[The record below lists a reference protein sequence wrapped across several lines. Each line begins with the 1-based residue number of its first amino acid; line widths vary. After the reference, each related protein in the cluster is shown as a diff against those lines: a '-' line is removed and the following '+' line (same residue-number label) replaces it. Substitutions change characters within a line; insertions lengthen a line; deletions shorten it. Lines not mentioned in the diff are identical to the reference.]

1 MRRLWICKFGSLVAR
16 RFTRSGAVRDVLNP
30 SAQQALTVRI
40 EHVHLVLQVLQQMYK
55 MDMAKVL
62 QILLQK

>member
-1 MRRLWICKFGSLVAR
+1 MSKTLMIKAMVL
-16 RFTRSGAVRDVLNP
+16 GAVACAF
-30 SAQQALTVRI
+30 SATG
-40 EHVHLVLQVLQQMYK
+40 LQQMYK

>member
-1 MRRLWICKFGSLVAR
+1 MSKTLMIKAMVL
-16 RFTRSGAVRDVLNP
+16 GAV
-30 SAQQALTVRI
+30 A
-40 EHVHLVLQVLQQMYK
+40 HVHLVLQVLQQMYK